1 MTPVFK
7 KEDPGNYR
15 PVNLTTAPGELME
28 QLNLEIV
35 SRHIKDK
42 KVDTFLSA
50 CIHKGKNMP
59 D

>member
-1 MTPVFK
+1 MGEFPEDGKTANMTPVFK

-28 QLNLEIV
+28 QLILEII

-42 KVDTFLSA
+42 EVVR
-50 CIHKGKNMP
+50 
-59 D
+59 